1 MSVGAWDP
9 SEQITALDA
18 PTLAELLGAAKRLNL
33 DDFGLSAA
41 AADRL
46 AGTVRLAPE
55 AWRAAE
61 GLADEDLIA
70 LVYFFTLAEG
80 RFADWKAGAKSPV
93 IALCRILRSR
103 GAWPADLAAWIKAH
117 SDNRFLPYGSLA
129 DRLQQ

>member
-93 IALCRILRSR
+93 ITLCRILRSR
-103 GAWPADLAAWIKAH
+103 GAWPADLTAWIKAH

-129 DRLQQ
+129 DRLQR